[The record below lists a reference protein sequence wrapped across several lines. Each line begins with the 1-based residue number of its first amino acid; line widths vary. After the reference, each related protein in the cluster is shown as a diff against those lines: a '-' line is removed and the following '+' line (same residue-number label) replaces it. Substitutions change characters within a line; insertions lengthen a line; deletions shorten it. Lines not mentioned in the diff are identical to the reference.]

1 MKNETKRTL
10 LRGIVQKVMRLRAVS
25 IYAIIKVLL
34 RSNGITKWRLKL
46 YIKFKWIFFTC
57 FLCSVMEFNVFSFS
71 LFFSSVTFTS
81 TFKARHSR
89 RSSSIEAKNVRYG
102 RPNQTYFINFCL
114 RREKKFVIA
123 CTHHT
128 PTLAATVI
136 VVVVDVV
143 VSSTCQPNTGASELN
158 FFHLAP
164 SWKKCN
170 WPKHADTSSF
180 LF

>member
-10 LRGIVQKVMRLRAVS
+10 LRAIEQKVMRLRAVS

-89 RSSSIEAKNVRYG
+89 RSFSMEAKNVRYG

-114 RREKKFVIA
+114 RREKKVCNRLYASHTYSGRHCHRRRCRCRCCRFIDLPA
-123 CTHHT
+123 KYRRFGIELLPSCTIMEK
-128 PTLAATVI
+128 V
-136 VVVVDVV
+136 
-143 VSSTCQPNTGASELN
+143 
-158 FFHLAP
+158 
-164 SWKKCN
+164 
-170 WPKHADTSSF
+170 
-180 LF
+180 